1 LQIVELTLYDDPNK
15 IWEVH
20 IEGEGVG
27 FILSCLGPLFSG
39 VRFEVQVL
47 AVLTLIFMRSN
58 FRYLNDSPI
67 EIHFTL
73 VTGWKDSRRTILTR
87 MWDSG

>member
-1 LQIVELTLYDDPNK
+1 MQIVELILHDDPKK

-39 VRFEVQVL
+39 VRFEVQVI
-47 AVLTLIFMRSN
+47 AAFTQFFMQSN
-58 FRYLNDSPI
+58 FRCLNDSPI

-73 VTGWKDSRRTILTR
+73 VTGWSDSRRTFLTR